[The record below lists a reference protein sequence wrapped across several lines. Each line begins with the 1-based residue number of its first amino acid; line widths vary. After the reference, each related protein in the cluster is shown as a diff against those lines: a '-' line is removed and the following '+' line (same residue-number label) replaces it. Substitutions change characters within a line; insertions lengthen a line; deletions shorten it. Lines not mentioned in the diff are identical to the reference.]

1 MYLKS
6 GIILVLILSLTTAC
20 WDQKELSN
28 RSLWIASGFDRN
40 ERGDIVLSGQV
51 LIPGQQGETGG
62 KGGSSGKGIGN
73 FVVSGKGESV
83 SQAAADL
90 QGSLSREVFPSH
102 RRVVFVGEHFAKDGI
117 ADILDEHSRNPKVRL
132 RSDIFIVK
140 GGTALELLKS
150 SYPLE
155 KIPAIGAYKELEYT
169 SGLKQATLMRFL
181 RAASSD
187 GVSPTLP
194 VISLDRNGDENQEV
208 TQQQIFR
215 MNGIAIFDKEKL
227 KLKGYISQM
236 EALNVNWI
244 TGVLNST
251 TVTTLVPKNQGRVSL
266 HLSRMSRKIWSEYE
280 RDKLVIHV
288 KLIGKGLIRENQGR
302 LDLRNPA
309 NVKLVKQALEIEA
322 AKRVKETIFKIQKTF
337 HEDIFGFGEVL
348 HQRSPSYWRKLK
360 NNWNFYFTE
369 AEFDVKADLTV
380 TQIGLT
386 GPALHLQ
393 EEETL
398 P

>member
-1 MYLKS
+1 M
-6 GIILVLILSLTTAC
+6 ILVLILSLTTAC

-90 QGSLSREVFPSH
+90 QASLSREVFPSH

-132 RSDIFIVK
+132 RSDIFVVK

-194 VISLDRNGDENQEV
+194 VISLDRKGDENQEV
-208 TQQQIFR
+208 KQQEIFR

-227 KLKGYISQM
+227 NLKGYISQM

-266 HLSRMSRKIWSEYE
+266 HLSRMGRKIWSEYK

-288 KLIGKGLIRENQGR
+288 QLIGKGLIRENQGR

-348 HQRSPSYWRKLK
+348 HQRSPSYWKKLK

-393 EEETL
+393 EEETI

>member
-1 MYLKS
+1 M
-6 GIILVLILSLTTAC
+6 ILVLILSLTTAC

-194 VISLDRNGDENQEV
+194 VISLDRKGDENQEV

>member
-194 VISLDRNGDENQEV
+194 VISLDRKGDENQEV